1 MSNIKS
7 DALVQGCSKRK
18 FVLKIS
24 SYLTG
29 KELWHEPLFII
40 KVQAGIKKSKHLHSH
55 YIRRKYFPV
64 KLVKFLR
71 TPLKHRQFCRTCSN
85 SWFCKVLFINFWF
98 CNYIIS
104 EFLSKRW
111 LLLLWEWDSFITPFS
126 KESMQVNFWT
136 DTCATK

>member
-40 KVQAGIKKSKHLHSH
+40 KVQAGIIKSNI
-55 YIRRKYFPV
+55 YI
-64 KLVKFLR
+64 
-71 TPLKHRQFCRTCSN
+71 H
-85 SWFCKVLFINFWF
+85 
-98 CNYIIS
+98 IIS
-104 EFLSKRW
+104 GASIF
-111 LLLLWEWDSFITPFS
+111 
-126 KESMQVNFWT
+126 Q
-136 DTCATK
+136 